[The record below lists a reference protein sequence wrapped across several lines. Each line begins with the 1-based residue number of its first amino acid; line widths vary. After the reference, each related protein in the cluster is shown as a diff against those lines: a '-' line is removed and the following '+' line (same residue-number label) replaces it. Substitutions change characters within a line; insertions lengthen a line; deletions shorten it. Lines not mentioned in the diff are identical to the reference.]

1 VEELSKIFH
10 RRRKHHLIIR
20 TARQLEDRDSDEVTD
35 DLGINS
41 DDMAS
46 NGGLKYHRTII
57 ILYHLKVGIEK
68 PDKPG

>member
-20 TARQLEDRDSDEVTD
+20 TARQLEDMYSDEVTD

-46 NGGLKYHRTII
+46 KGGLKYLPVVIVLH
-57 ILYHLKVGIEK
+57 HL
-68 PDKPG
+68 